1 MKSLYFIVMRY
12 IDGDVKINRLLA
24 YAKGFA
30 SQYMDVHF
38 LYLITHSDEKCPE
51 STIPG
56 VTNHY
61 LWQDYKYGKYN
72 RYVQYACSLFC
83 IHKYIPS
90 KSLIFVYDDDPLMLS
105 AALLTKD
112 CYVYAEKTEH
122 PFAFK
127 SSNLKNRLL
136 NNIKI
141 GLLKRCNGLFVISN
155 NLYKYYSSVGIKRIC
170 IINMFVDVD
179 RFKNVKVERQK
190 LISYCGTVSY
200 HKDGVDVLI
209 KAFAKF
215 VEKHQDYKL
224 QIIGGAKYESELN
237 RLKQLAKDESV
248 SSSVLF
254 TGLVSSDEIPRML
267 SESSILA
274 LARPDNLQ
282 AANGFPTK
290 LGEYLATGRPVVVT
304 KVGEIPFF
312 LKDGENAIL
321 AIPDDVNDFARKL
334 CFVADNYEKAESVGQ
349 KGLELTMKEFS
360 NIEQSKVALEHMNSN
375 MNKNMK

>member
-1 MKSLYFIVMRY
+1 MRY

-141 GLLKRCNGLFVISN
+141 GLLIRCNGLFVISN

-304 KVGEIPFF
+304 KVGEIPLF
-312 LKDGENAIL
+312 LKDRENAFL
-321 AIPDDVNDFARKL
+321 ADSDNVDDFADKL
-334 CFVADNYEKAESVGQ
+334 CYVADNYEHAEFVGE

-360 NIEQSKVALEHMNSN
+360 NIEQSKVALAYM
-375 MNKNMK
+375 NMK